1 MTAAPYASR
10 TALLAL
16 TALVLVLAV
25 VALQA
30 FGVGPSLFLFALA
43 ALGALELVRRR

>member
-1 MTAAPYASR
+1 MTSAPYASR
-10 TALLAL
+10 GPLLAL

-25 VALQA
+25 LALQA

-43 ALGALELVRRR
+43 GLGVVELVRRR